1 MYPSFCRCAAGGKK
15 KQKRRRLKELG
26 EDGEERPREH
36 PFIVSEPGDI
46 VRGKKNGLDYL
57 FDLYEQCGKFL
68 EQCQQLCKEKGEKCP
83 MKVKNIFLYMDQE
96 CKSTFETASF

>member
-1 MYPSFCRCAAGGKK
+1 MGQFMRKSDAWLNLTQGPMFAVGKK
-15 KQKRRRLKELG
+15 RQKRRQLKELG
-26 EDGEERPREH
+26 EDGEDRPREH

-68 EQCQQLCKEKGEKCP
+68 VECQQISKEKGEKCP
-83 MKVKNIFLYMDQE
+83 IKV
-96 CKSTFETASF
+96 

>member
-1 MYPSFCRCAAGGKK
+1 MPEHNWLTELHESSDAWSNLTQRRPHFAVGKK

-26 EDGEERPREH
+26 EDGEDRPREH

-68 EQCQQLCKEKGEKCP
+68 EQCQQISKEKGEKCP
-83 MKVKNIFLYMDQE
+83 MKV
-96 CKSTFETASF
+96 